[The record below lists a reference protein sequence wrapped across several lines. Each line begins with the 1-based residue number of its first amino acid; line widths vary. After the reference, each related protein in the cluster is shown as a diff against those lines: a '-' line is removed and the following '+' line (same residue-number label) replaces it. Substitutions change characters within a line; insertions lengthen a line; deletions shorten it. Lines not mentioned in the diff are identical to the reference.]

1 MASKLSEM
9 DEVVR
14 MIHTNILQNLE
25 NDQGQTLLVCY
36 YLFVAF
42 LNCAIQNSRD
52 LFIVVCRV

>member
-25 NDQGQTLLVCY
+25 NDQGQTLLVCVVTIFLL
-36 YLFVAF
+36 LF
-42 LNCAIQNSRD
+42 
-52 LFIVVCRV
+52 